1 MLAILA
7 LLACAHVPPAV
18 PEGDATAARLIAA
31 EDRAFERL
39 EVLCDEIGA
48 RPAGS
53 PALEKAVAWAAETLR
68 ADGLDVKVEDVPLDV
83 WVRGE
88 ERLTM
93 LVPVEEE
100 LALLGLG
107 NSVGTEGV
115 EAPVAVVRSFDELGP
130 EVAGKIV
137 LYNVP
142 MADGVPAVERYGT
155 AVQYR
160 SLGATRAG
168 AHGAVAAL
176 VRSVTTRSLYTP
188 HTGGM
193 RYEDGALRIPAAAIA
208 AEDADRIERLL
219 KRGVEVRLRLEMG
232 AHTADDAVSHNVVA
246 DLRGAEKPEEIVLVG
261 AHLDSWDVGTGAH
274 DDGAGVAEV
283 IEAVRRIRALGVAP
297 KRTIR
302 AVLFTNEER
311 GLHGAWA
318 YDAAHGAE
326 RHVAAIESD
335 LGGGRALAWSAGGTP
350 AQLDWLKAAA
360 APTGVPVET
369 DGGGGAD
376 IIPLEERGVLV
387 VGLRADDT
395 HYFDVHHT
403 RADTLDKVDPA
414 AVADA
419 SGRLAALVWGL
430 ANAPTEA
437 PPYGTPPK
445 E

>member
-1 MLAILA
+1 MLA
-7 LLACAHVPPAV
+7 LLALVACAHVPPAL
-18 PEGDATAARLIAA
+18 PEGDATASRLLSA
-31 EDRAFERL
+31 EDRAFQRL
-39 EVLCDEIGA
+39 AVLCDEIGA

-53 PALEKAVAWAAETLR
+53 AALEKAVAWGAETFR
-68 ADGLDVKVEDVPLDV
+68 TDGLDVRVEDVPLDV

-93 LVPVEEE
+93 LSPVEED

-107 NSVGTEGV
+107 NSVGTPGI
-115 EAPVAVVRSFDELGP
+115 EAPVVVVRSFDELGP

-142 MADGVPAVERYGT
+142 MAEGVPAVERYGT

-193 RYEDGALRIPAAAIA
+193 RYEEGAPRIPAAAIA
-208 AEDADRIERLL
+208 AEDADRIDRLVH
-219 KRGVEVRLRLEMG
+219 RGVEVRLRLAMG
-232 AHTADDAVSHNVVA
+232 AHAAGEATSHNVVA
-246 DLRGAEKPEEIVLVG
+246 DLPGAEKPEEIVLIG

-283 IEAVRRIRALGVAP
+283 IEAMRRIRALGVAP

-302 AVLFTNEER
+302 AVLFSNEER

-335 LGGGRALAWSAGGTP
+335 LGGGRALAWAAGGTP
-350 AQLDWLKAAA
+350 AQLAWLKAAA
-360 APTGVPVET
+360 GPSGVPVEA

-414 AVADA
+414 ALADA
-419 SGRLAALVWGL
+419 SGRLAALAWGL
-430 ANAPTEA
+430 ANASAEA
-437 PPYGTPPK
+437 PPYGKPAK